1 VSNGGHVSN
10 TTWLKI
16 RKDKVPFD
24 AEKIKIKIKI
34 KIKNKFINNHQTQN
48 VIGYVKGV
56 QSIFIYTRGKEL
68 IEYHTINDTSE
79 NFPFTAYDGLFALLT
94 GLVQDN

>member
-1 VSNGGHVSN
+1 MSNGGHVSN

-24 AEKIKIKIKI
+24 AEKIKIK
-34 KIKNKFINNHQTQN
+34 NKFIDNHQTQN

-56 QSIFIYTRGKEL
+56 QSIFIYTRGGEL
-68 IEYHTINDTSE
+68 VEYHTIADRPDY
-79 NFPFTAYDGLFALLT
+79 FPFTAYDGLFALLT